1 MYVYYKRNTCL
12 YYVCILHTVILCN
25 NKKIIHHSNQGEWM
39 EIGDKG
45 GECTQA
51 YFCICNHFMYYSSIL
66 FLEGCV
72 RLHGHWL
79 LYGLHVDLC
88 MKYAK
93 KLCPLRWYSKSLI
106 IYSKKRSQKDMN
118 NNLLLV
124 LIGYRLNWVRE

>member
-1 MYVYYKRNTCL
+1 MYITKEIHACIMYVSYIQLFYAIT
-12 YYVCILHTVILCN
+12 
-25 NKKIIHHSNQGEWM
+25 KKSYIIATKENGWRLEIKGENV
-39 EIGDKG
+39 
-45 GECTQA
+45 CTQA